1 MKIYY
6 SIVGPTG
13 VGKSNISLELSEIL
27 PLEIISCDSR
37 QIYRYM
43 DIGTAK
49 PSQKDLKR
57 VKHHLIDIITPD
69 KSYNA
74 KQFSIDTESIANDIE
89 NRGKIPL
96 IVGGTG
102 MYLNAFVYGMF
113 DNAFI
118 PKDLRNEL
126 RGMSTEDLYNKLKH
140 LDNLAAIK
148 LHKNDR
154 YRVIRALEVKI
165 TTGKSIYQLQE
176 QNNPRFEMTYFYIIK
191 DRGDL
196 YNDIEKRVDNMIK
209 RGLIDEINSLLNMGF
224 NFDSYGLKT
233 VGYKEFENYFKGTER
248 IEDVINLIK
257 KNSRNYAKRQFTW
270 FNKQVKRGKHY
281 IINLSETNIENTVS
295 FISNIIKKG
304 TT

>member
-13 VGKSNISLELSEIL
+13 VGKSNISLELSEII

-196 YNDIEKRVDNMIK
+196 YKDIEKRVDNMIK

-281 IINLSETNIENTVS
+281 IINLSETNIENAVS

>member
-13 VGKSNISLELSEIL
+13 VGKSNISLELSEII

-113 DNAFI
+113 DNTLI

-126 RGMSTEDLYNKLKH
+126 REMSTEDLYNKLKL

-196 YNDIEKRVDNMIK
+196 YKDIEKRVDNMIK

-281 IINLSETNIENTVS
+281 IINLSEMNIENTVS

-304 TT
+304 TA

>member
-196 YNDIEKRVDNMIK
+196 YKDIEKRVDNMIK

-281 IINLSETNIENTVS
+281 IINLSEMNPNLLRLLS
-295 FISNIIKKG
+295 QPGSSQRRL
-304 TT
+304 

>member
-13 VGKSNISLELSEIL
+13 VGKSNISLELSEII

-57 VKHHLIDIITPD
+57 VKHHLVDIITPD

-113 DNAFI
+113 DNALI

-126 RGMSTEDLYNKLKH
+126 REMSTEDLYNKLKL
-140 LDNLAAIK
+140 LDNLVAIK

-196 YNDIEKRVDNMIK
+196 YKDIEKRVDNMIK

-304 TT
+304 TA

>member
-196 YNDIEKRVDNMIK
+196 YKDIEKRVDNMIK

-281 IINLSETNIENTVS
+281 IINLSEMNIENTVS